1 MYNLVIKLNSNS
13 ATYLFTEKKSG
24 TANRASENNFNF
36 SSVV

>member
-1 MYNLVIKLNSNS
+1 MYISSFNSLS
-13 ATYLFTEKKSG
+13 STYLFTEKKSG